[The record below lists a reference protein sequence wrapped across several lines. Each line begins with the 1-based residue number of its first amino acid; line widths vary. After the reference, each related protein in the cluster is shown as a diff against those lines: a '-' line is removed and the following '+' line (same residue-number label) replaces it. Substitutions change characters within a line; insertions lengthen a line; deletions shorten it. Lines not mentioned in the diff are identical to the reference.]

1 MRGIPIA
8 LLGVCAVAPANTVSH
23 PEDRAI
29 YNVIRLI
36 QYHSA
41 QNEGWLPAS
50 WEQVRK
56 EIPATAKLLDKDGH
70 QIEERYG
77 FLAPPLQFVESPGA
91 PRRHLIGFSRWLEVK
106 GPWYSER
113 IERRLLLMDDKG
125 NLRIPSLPE
134 RYVRQQLSSSGTDAS
149 VLLGKDRI
157 FVQKRGIFSRPEARR
172 NGIVAAVVL
181 LFLGCGI
188 GILRI
193 PRGKRFN

>member
-29 YNVIRLI
+29 YNVTRLI

-41 QNEGWLPAS
+41 QHEGWLPAS

-70 QIEERYG
+70 EIEERYG
-77 FLAPPLQFVESPGA
+77 FVAPPLQFVESPGA
-91 PRRHLIGFSRWLEVK
+91 PPGRLIGFSRWLEVK
-106 GPWYSER
+106 GPCYSER
-113 IERRLLLMDDKG
+113 IERRLLLLDDKG

-134 RYVRQQLSSSGTDAS
+134 RYVRQQLSSSGADAS
-149 VLLGKDRI
+149 ALLEKDQI
-157 FVQKRGIFSRPEARR
+157 FVQKRGIFSHPKARR
-172 NGIVAAVVL
+172 NGVLVAIVL
-181 LFLGCGI
+181 LLLGCGI